1 MSGQIGTMH
10 FDQFGFQPLVQESG
24 EVSEQGSVSGRRNK
38 KAKRKQKHT
47 DEEIEAILKAAEG
60 GD

>member
-1 MSGQIGTMH
+1 MH
-10 FDQFGFQPLVQESG
+10 FDQFGFQPLVQESD

-38 KAKRKQKHT
+38 KAKRKQKEYT
-47 DEEIEAILKAAEG
+47 DEEIEEILKAAEG